1 MRNDDI
7 KPVPPDAALAARLTR
22 LRQARGWSLEELAE
36 NCSISRAS
44 LSRIERGET
53 SPTAHVLGQLAA
65 AYQMPMAALFSGLE
79 DPGEDLVSC
88 ADQTEW
94 TDPGAGFRRRS
105 VSPARPGYKGSIIE
119 GTLPAGSEV
128 TYSDTPIPGLE
139 HHLLLRSGRLEV
151 ELGETS
157 HVLEAGD
164 CLRFKL
170 TGGNRYRAPGPE
182 DAHYTLCV
190 IAP

>member
-7 KPVPPDAALAARLTR
+7 KPVPPDAALAARLIH
-22 LRQARGWSLEELAE
+22 LRQARGWSLEELADR
-36 NCSISRAS
+36 SGISRAS

-65 AYQMPMAALFSGLE
+65 VYRIPMAALFSGLE
-79 DPGEDLVSC
+79 DLSEDFVSHS
-88 ADQTEW
+88 DQQVW
-94 TDPGAGFRRRS
+94 TDPQTGFLRRN
-105 VSPARPGYKGSIIE
+105 VSPARTGYKGSVIE
-119 GTLPAGSEV
+119 GTLPAGREV
-128 TYSDTPIPGLE
+128 IYSDTPIPGLE

-151 ELGETS
+151 VLGETS

-170 TGGNRYRAPGPE
+170 AGGNCFRAPGP
-182 DAHYTLCV
+182 DAARYILCV

>member
-1 MRNDDI
+1 MRNEDD
-7 KPVPPDAALAARLTR
+7 KQLPPDAALAVRVTR
-22 LRQARGWSLEELAE
+22 LRQARGWSLEELADK
-36 NCSISRAS
+36 SGISRAS

-79 DPGEDLVSC
+79 DLGGDLVSRS
-88 ADQTEW
+88 DQQEW
-94 TDPGAGFRRRS
+94 SDPQTGFRRRN
-105 VSPARPGYKGSIIE
+105 VSPARTGYKGSVIE
-119 GTLPAGSEV
+119 GTLPAGREV

-151 ELGETS
+151 LLGETS

-170 TGGNRYRAPGPE
+170 TTGNSYRAPGPE
-182 DAHYTLCV
+182 DAHYILCV

>member
-1 MRNDDI
+1 MRNEDD
-7 KPVPPDAALAARLTR
+7 KPLPPDAALAARLTR
-22 LRQARGWSLEELAE
+22 LRQARSWSLEELAE
-36 NCSISRAS
+36 QSGISRAS
-44 LSRIERGET
+44 LSRIERGQT

-79 DPGEDLVSC
+79 DPGEDLVSHAVQQEW
-88 ADQTEW
+88 ADPQT
-94 TDPGAGFRRRS
+94 GFIRRN
-105 VSPARPGYKGSIIE
+105 VSPARTGYKGSVIE

-128 TYSDTPIPGLE
+128 TYSDTPILGLE

-151 ELGETS
+151 VLGEAS

-170 TGGNRYRAPGPE
+170 TSGNSYRAPGPE
-182 DAHYTLCV
+182 DAHYLLCV
-190 IAP
+190 ITP

>member
-1 MRNDDI
+1 MRNDDTH
-7 KPVPPDAALAARLTR
+7 PVDTALAARLIL

-36 NCSISRAS
+36 KSGISRAS

-65 AYQMPMAALFSGLE
+65 AYRMPMAGLFSGLE
-79 DPGEDLVSC
+79 DPGEDLVSR
-88 ADQTEW
+88 AGQQEW
-94 TDPGAGFRRRS
+94 RDPRTGFRRRN
-105 VSPARPGYKGSIIE
+105 VSPARTGYKGSVIE
-119 GTLPAGSEV
+119 GRLPAGGEV

-151 ELGETS
+151 VLGGTS

-170 TGGNRYRAPGPE
+170 AGGNSYRAPGPE
-182 DAHYTLCV
+182 DARYILCV
-190 IAP
+190 ITP

>member
-7 KPVPPDAALAARLTR
+7 KPVPLDASLAARLTR
-22 LRQARGWSLEELAE
+22 LRQARGWSLEELTE
-36 NCSISRAS
+36 QSGISRAS

-65 AYQMPMAALFSGLE
+65 AYRMPMAAFFSGLE
-79 DPGEDLVSC
+79 DPGEDLVSR
-88 ADQTEW
+88 ADQPEW
-94 TDPGAGFRRRS
+94 TDTGSGFRRRS
-105 VSPARPGYKGSIIE
+105 VSPARAGYKGSVIE
-119 GTLPAGSEV
+119 GTLPAGSKV

-151 ELGETS
+151 VLGGTS
-157 HVLEAGD
+157 HELETGD

-170 TGGNRYRAPGPE
+170 TGGNSYRAPGPE
-182 DAHYTLCV
+182 DAHYILCV